1 MRTLQEHES
10 GDAAAG
16 GLAVVIPTLNAAAG
30 LAATVASLG
39 PAPPRLVVS
48 DGGSSDGT
56 VECARRAGALVVT
69 GARGRGPQLAAGAEA
84 ALAAGADWLLFL
96 HADTCLSAGWCE
108 AAAGFM
114 ADRANADRAACFRFR
129 LDDDAAAARRL
140 ERAVAWRCRV
150 LGLPYGDQGL
160 LIGAGFYRALGGYRP
175 LPLMGDVDLV
185 RRIGRRRLAVLPV
198 DAVTSAARWRR
209 DGYLARSAR
218 NLVCLSLYFA
228 GVPAGR
234 IARLYR

>member
-1 MRTLQEHES
+1 M
-10 GDAAAG
+10 
-16 GLAVVIPTLNAAAG
+16 VIPTLNAAAG

-56 VECARRAGALVVT
+56 VACARRCGAEVVT
-69 GARGRGPQLAAGAEA
+69 GVRGRGPQLAAGAAA
-84 ALAAGADWLLFL
+84 ALAAGAGWLLFL
-96 HADTCLSAGWCE
+96 HADTCLAAGWRE

-114 ADRANADRAACFRFR
+114 ADPANRDRAACFRFR
-129 LDDDAAAARRL
+129 LDDGAAAARRL
-140 ERAVAWRCRV
+140 ERAVAWRCRAF
-150 LGLPYGDQGL
+150 GLPYGDQGL
-160 LIGAGFYRALGGYRP
+160 LIAAGFYRALGGYRP
-175 LPLMGDVDLV
+175 LPLMEDVDLV
-185 RRIGRRRLAVLPV
+185 RRIGRRRLMVLPV

-218 NLVCLSLYFA
+218 NLVCLSLFLA
-228 GVPAGR
+228 GVPADR